1 MMTTKITTTKNQ
13 DMHKCTSSSHP
24 PPLPTPFISLSY
36 KTKLCSWLPFNQRG
50 RARISKN
57 VTDIHFFVFHLF
69 GVLIVCLE
77 NAHTKSIRCI
87 VYQVNFT
94 QQQKNKMRH
103 YSTQTQSDSG
113 NFPLGRLPNK
123 NHNFIFPVDGGRENW
138 NVKHCV
144 QKYWDNA
151 SPLNS
156 SARKSAHGNTA

>member
-1 MMTTKITTTKNQ
+1 
-13 DMHKCTSSSHP
+13 MHKCTSSSHP

-57 VTDIHFFVFHLF
+57 VTDIHFFVFRLF

-77 NAHTKSIRCI
+77 NTHTKSIRCI

-103 YSTQTQSDSG
+103 YSTQTHRVIQVIFLLVFKQRKAIIS
-113 NFPLGRLPNK
+113 F
-123 NHNFIFPVDGGRENW
+123 FPVDGGRENW